1 MLAGQEF
8 GPFLIE
14 KELGSGAMGAVYLA
28 RYIKNN
34 HRVAIKIMSSA
45 INSNASSSLVAR
57 FEREAEILKNL
68 NNPNIVRLFGIGKFK
83 GLRYYAMEVID
94 GETLEAI
101 LLRKGAFS
109 WDETIDLGK
118 QICNALQHAHDNGVI
133 HRDIKLSNLMV
144 TKQGILKLTDF
155 GIAKDL
161 DGTLLTGANCAIGT
175 AAYMSPEQCRG
186 ESKVTGQ
193 SDLYSLG
200 VVLFELLTGKRPF
213 RGDNAVELF
222 LHHVQSKP
230 ERPSR
235 INLEIPKF
243 LDTLVLHLLE
253 KKAEDRPPSAS
264 VVAKILEEIRVKILA
279 QTSVGE
285 DLAKSYADGSGLT
298 KTSERKK
305 ARKLLARI
313 GKKEEGTPWFRSCL
327 FVSIM
332 MLAVMFVFSWTMYEI
347 FIRTPSAKSLIA
359 SAEKLILAS
368 TDKLIIASMD
378 KLILASMK
386 KDEIDSVVKSTKAKF
401 RGEAREGPIADYLK
415 YYPDLNDEGAK
426 KIKSLADE
434 IDVEQCE
441 ALLRQYLKIT
451 AKNFK
456 FGVQEEVEGKAFE
469 AISLETEGKFED
481 ADKAWAALAQ
491 NYKGRWVVL
500 ANNRRKLFASQPRF
514 EEIWTDYIRSIR
526 DSGITPDMP
535 ESLASTFL
543 AFRTEFLGDNAL
555 AIARY
560 KECKEKFEK
569 DTDRACL
576 FDPALRQPYLLCNRK
591 IKELAGLVKGDPE
604 AERNKLIEK
613 TLANAASP
621 MSLLLDGRFNCLNIL
636 AVYSDQKGIK
646 KYFDE
651 ANAILKKIN
660 AELKQ

>member
-34 HRVAIKIMSSA
+34 HRVAIKIMSST

-57 FEREAEILKNL
+57 FEREAEILKHL

-101 LLRKGAFS
+101 LLRKGVFS
-109 WDETIDLGK
+109 WDETIELGK
-118 QICNALQHAHDNGVI
+118 QICNALQHAHDNGVV

-144 TKQGILKLTDF
+144 TKQGVLKLTDF

-186 ESKVTGQ
+186 ESTVTGK

-200 VVLFELLTGKRPF
+200 IVLFELLTGKRPF
-213 RGDNAVELF
+213 RGNNAVELF
-222 LHHVQSKP
+222 LHHVQTKP

-243 LDTLVLHLLE
+243 LDTLILHLLE
-253 KKAEDRPPSAS
+253 KDPDDRPPSAS

-285 DLAKSYADGSGLT
+285 DLAKSYADGTGLT

-313 GKKEEGTPWFRSCL
+313 GKKDEGTPWFKSCL

-332 MLAVMFVFSWTMYEI
+332 MLAVIFAFSWTMYEI

-359 SAEKLILAS
+359 SAEKL
-368 TDKLIIASMD
+368 
-378 KLILASMK
+378 
-386 KDEIDSVVKSTKAKF
+386 VKANS
-401 RGEAREGPIADYLK
+401 RDEARDGPIADYLK

-469 AISLETEGKFED
+469 AISLETEGKFEE

-500 ANNRRKLFASQPRF
+500 ANNRRRLFASQPRF
-514 EEIWTDYIRSIR
+514 EEFWTDYIRSIR
-526 DSGITPDMP
+526 DSGNIPDMP

-621 MSLLLDGRFNCLNIL
+621 MSLLDGRFNCLNIL

-646 KYFDE
+646 KYIDE
-651 ANAILKKIN
+651 ADAILKKIN

>member
-45 INSNASSSLVAR
+45 INSNASSSLVSR
-57 FEREAEILKNL
+57 FEREAEILKHL

-101 LLRKGAFS
+101 LLRKGVFS
-109 WDETIDLGK
+109 WDETIELGK
-118 QICNALQHAHDNGVI
+118 QICNALQHAHDNGVV

-144 TKQGILKLTDF
+144 TKQGVLKLTDF

-186 ESKVTGQ
+186 ESTVTGK

-213 RGDNAVELF
+213 RGNNAVELF

-243 LDTLVLHLLE
+243 LDTLILHLLE
-253 KKAEDRPPSAS
+253 KDPDDRPPSAS

-313 GKKEEGTPWFRSCL
+313 GKKDEGTPWFRSCL

-332 MLAVMFVFSWTMYEI
+332 MLVVMFAFSWTMYEI

-359 SAEKLILAS
+359 SAEKLIK
-368 TDKLIIASMD
+368 TN
-378 KLILASMK
+378 
-386 KDEIDSVVKSTKAKF
+386 F
-401 RGEAREGPIADYLK
+401 RDEARDGPIADYLK

-426 KIKSLADE
+426 KIKTLADE

-469 AISLETEGKFED
+469 AISLETEGKFDE

-491 NYKGRWVVL
+491 KYKGRWVVL
-500 ANNRRKLFASQPRF
+500 ANNRRRLFASQPRF
-514 EEIWTDYIRSIR
+514 EEIWKDYIRSIR
-526 DSGITPDMP
+526 DSGNIPDMP

-543 AFRTEFLGDNAL
+543 AFRTELLGDNAL

>member
-34 HRVAIKIMSSA
+34 HRVAIKIMSSS

-57 FEREAEILKNL
+57 FEREAEILKHL

-83 GLRYYAMEVID
+83 GMRYYAMEVID

-101 LLRKGAFS
+101 LLRKGSFS
-109 WDETIDLGK
+109 WDETIELGK
-118 QICNALQHAHDNGVI
+118 QICNALQHAHDNGVV

-144 TKQGILKLTDF
+144 TKQGVLKLTDF

-186 ESKVTGQ
+186 ESTITGK

-213 RGDNAVELF
+213 RGNNAVELF
-222 LHHVQSKP
+222 LHHVQTKP

-243 LDTLVLHLLE
+243 LDTLILHLLE
-253 KKAEDRPPSAS
+253 KDPDDRPPSAS

-285 DLAKSYADGSGLT
+285 DLAKSYADGTGLT

-313 GKKEEGTPWFRSCL
+313 GKKEEGTPWFKSCL

-332 MLAVMFVFSWTMYEI
+332 MLAVIFAFSWTMYEI

-359 SAEKLILAS
+359 SAEKLIKTNS
-368 TDKLIIASMD
+368 RD
-378 KLILASMK
+378 
-386 KDEIDSVVKSTKAKF
+386 
-401 RGEAREGPIADYLK
+401 EAREGPIADYLK

-426 KIKSLADE
+426 KIKSLADD

-469 AISLETEGKFED
+469 AISLETEGKFDE
-481 ADKAWAALAQ
+481 ADKAWAAIAQ

-500 ANNRRKLFASQPRF
+500 ANNRRRLFASQPRF

-526 DSGITPDMP
+526 DSGNTPDMP

-543 AFRTEFLGDNAL
+543 AFRTELLGDNAL

-613 TLANAASP
+613 ILANAASP
-621 MSLLLDGRFNCLNIL
+621 MALLLDGRFYCLNIL

-646 KYFDE
+646 KYLDE

>member
-57 FEREAEILKNL
+57 FEREAEILKHL

-83 GLRYYAMEVID
+83 GMRYYAMEVID

-109 WDETIDLGK
+109 WDETIELGK
-118 QICNALQHAHDNGVI
+118 QICNALQHAHDNGVV

-144 TKQGILKLTDF
+144 TKQGVLKLTDF

-186 ESKVTGQ
+186 ESTITGK

-213 RGDNAVELF
+213 RGNNAVELF
-222 LHHVQSKP
+222 LHHVQTKP

-235 INLEIPKF
+235 INFEIPKF
-243 LDTLVLHLLE
+243 LDTLILHLLE
-253 KKAEDRPPSAS
+253 KDPDDRPPSAS

-285 DLAKSYADGSGLT
+285 DLAKSYADGTGLT

-313 GKKEEGTPWFRSCL
+313 GKKEEGTPWFKSCL

-332 MLAVMFVFSWTMYEI
+332 MLAVMFAFSWTMYEI

-359 SAEKLILAS
+359 STEKLIKTNS
-368 TDKLIIASMD
+368 RD
-378 KLILASMK
+378 
-386 KDEIDSVVKSTKAKF
+386 
-401 RGEAREGPIADYLK
+401 EAREGPIADYLK

-469 AISLETEGKFED
+469 AISLETEGKFDE

-500 ANNRRKLFASQPRF
+500 ANNRRRLFASQPRF

-526 DSGITPDMP
+526 DSGNTPDMP
-535 ESLASTFL
+535 ESLGSTFL

-576 FDPALRQPYLLCNRK
+576 FDPELRQPYLLCNRK

-660 AELKQ
+660 AELKP

>member
-57 FEREAEILKNL
+57 FEREADILKNL

-94 GETLEAI
+94 GDTLEAV

-332 MLAVMFVFSWTMYEI
+332 MLAVMFAFSWTMYEI

-359 SAEKLILAS
+359 SAEKLI
-368 TDKLIIASMD
+368 
-378 KLILASMK
+378 
-386 KDEIDSVVKSTKAKF
+386 KANS
-401 RGEAREGPIADYLK
+401 RDEAREGPIADYLK
-415 YYPDLNDEGAK
+415 YYSDLNDEGAK

-514 EEIWTDYIRSIR
+514 EEIWTDSIRSIR
-526 DSGITPDMP
+526 DSGGTPDMP

-646 KYFDE
+646 KYLDD

-660 AELKQ
+660 AEIKQ

>member
-45 INSNASSSLVAR
+45 INSNASSSMVAR

-83 GLRYYAMEVID
+83 GLRYYAMEVIN

-109 WDETIDLGK
+109 WDETIELGK
-118 QICNALQHAHDNGVI
+118 QICNALQHAHDNGVV

-144 TKQGILKLTDF
+144 TKQGVLKLTDF

-186 ESKVTGQ
+186 ESTVTGK

-213 RGDNAVELF
+213 RGNNAVELF
-222 LHHVQSKP
+222 LHHVQTKP

-235 INLEIPKF
+235 INFEIPKF
-243 LDTLVLHLLE
+243 LDTLILHLLE
-253 KKAEDRPPSAS
+253 KAPDNRPPSAS

-285 DLAKSYADGSGLT
+285 DLAKSYADGTGLT

-332 MLAVMFVFSWTMYEI
+332 MLAVMFAFSWTMYEI

-359 SAEKLILAS
+359 STEKLIKTNS
-368 TDKLIIASMD
+368 RD
-378 KLILASMK
+378 
-386 KDEIDSVVKSTKAKF
+386 
-401 RGEAREGPIADYLK
+401 EAREGPIADYLK

-469 AISLETEGKFED
+469 AISLETEGKFDE

-491 NYKGRWVVL
+491 NYKGRWMVL
-500 ANNRRKLFASQPRF
+500 ANNRRRLFASQPRF

-526 DSGITPDMP
+526 DSGNTPDMP

-646 KYFDE
+646 KYLDD

>member
-34 HRVAIKIMSSA
+34 HRVAIKIMSST

-57 FEREAEILKNL
+57 FEREAEILKHL

-83 GLRYYAMEVID
+83 GMRYYAMEVID

-101 LLRKGAFS
+101 LLRKGSFS
-109 WDETIDLGK
+109 WNETIELGK
-118 QICNALQHAHDNGVI
+118 QICNALQHAHDNGVV

-144 TKQGILKLTDF
+144 TKQGVLKLTDF

-186 ESKVTGQ
+186 ESTITGK

-213 RGDNAVELF
+213 RGNNAVELF
-222 LHHVQSKP
+222 LHHVQTKP

-235 INLEIPKF
+235 INFEIPKF
-243 LDTLVLHLLE
+243 LDTLILHLLE
-253 KKAEDRPPSAS
+253 KNPDDRPPSAS
-264 VVAKILEEIRVKILA
+264 VVAKILEEIRVKIVA

-285 DLAKSYADGSGLT
+285 DLAKSYADGTGLT

-332 MLAVMFVFSWTMYEI
+332 MLAVIFAFGWTMYEI

-359 SAEKLILAS
+359 SAEKLIKTNS
-368 TDKLIIASMD
+368 RDD
-378 KLILASMK
+378 
-386 KDEIDSVVKSTKAKF
+386 
-401 RGEAREGPIADYLK
+401 AREGPIADYLK

-456 FGVQEEVEGKAFE
+456 FGVQDEVEGKAFE
-469 AISLETEGKFED
+469 AISLETEGKFDE
-481 ADKAWAALAQ
+481 ADKAWAAITEK
-491 NYKGRWVVL
+491 YKGRWVVL
-500 ANNRRKLFASQPRF
+500 ANNRRRLFAAQPKF

-526 DSGITPDMP
+526 DSGNTPDMP

-543 AFRTEFLGDNAL
+543 AFRTELLGDNAL

-613 TLANAASP
+613 ILANAAAP
-621 MSLLLDGRFNCLNIL
+621 MLLLDGRFNCLNII

-646 KYFDE
+646 KYLDE

-660 AELKQ
+660 AEIKQ

>member
-1 MLAGQEF
+1 
-8 GPFLIE
+8 
-14 KELGSGAMGAVYLA
+14 
-28 RYIKNN
+28 
-34 HRVAIKIMSSA
+34 
-45 INSNASSSLVAR
+45 
-57 FEREAEILKNL
+57 
-68 NNPNIVRLFGIGKFK
+68 
-83 GLRYYAMEVID
+83 
-94 GETLEAI
+94 
-101 LLRKGAFS
+101 
-109 WDETIDLGK
+109 
-118 QICNALQHAHDNGVI
+118 
-133 HRDIKLSNLMV
+133 
-144 TKQGILKLTDF
+144 
-155 GIAKDL
+155 
-161 DGTLLTGANCAIGT
+161 
-175 AAYMSPEQCRG
+175 
-186 ESKVTGQ
+186 
-193 SDLYSLG
+193 
-200 VVLFELLTGKRPF
+200 
-213 RGDNAVELF
+213 
-222 LHHVQSKP
+222 
-230 ERPSR
+230 
-235 INLEIPKF
+235 
-243 LDTLVLHLLE
+243 
-253 KKAEDRPPSAS
+253 
-264 VVAKILEEIRVKILA
+264 
-279 QTSVGE
+279 
-285 DLAKSYADGSGLT
+285 
-298 KTSERKK
+298 
-305 ARKLLARI
+305 
-313 GKKEEGTPWFRSCL
+313 
-327 FVSIM
+327 
-332 MLAVMFVFSWTMYEI
+332 MYEI

-359 SAEKLILAS
+359 STEKLIKTNS
-368 TDKLIIASMD
+368 RD
-378 KLILASMK
+378 
-386 KDEIDSVVKSTKAKF
+386 
-401 RGEAREGPIADYLK
+401 EAREGPIADYLK

-469 AISLETEGKFED
+469 AISLETEGKFDE

-500 ANNRRKLFASQPRF
+500 ANNRRRLFASQPRF

-526 DSGITPDMP
+526 DSGNTPDMP

-613 TLANAASP
+613 ILANAASP

-646 KYFDE
+646 KYIDQ

>member
-332 MLAVMFVFSWTMYEI
+332 MLAVMFAFSWTMYEI

-359 SAEKLILAS
+359 SAEKLI
-368 TDKLIIASMD
+368 
-378 KLILASMK
+378 
-386 KDEIDSVVKSTKAKF
+386 KANS
-401 RGEAREGPIADYLK
+401 RDEAREGPIADYLK
-415 YYPDLNDEGAK
+415 YYPDLNDDGAK
-426 KIKSLADE
+426 KIKALADE

-469 AISLETEGKFED
+469 AISLETEGKFDE

-500 ANNRRKLFASQPRF
+500 ANNRRRLFASQPRF
-514 EEIWTDYIRSIR
+514 EEIWTDSIRSIR
-526 DSGITPDMP
+526 DSGGTPDMP

-646 KYFDE
+646 KYLDD

-660 AELKQ
+660 AEIKQ

>member
-1 MLAGQEF
+1 
-8 GPFLIE
+8 
-14 KELGSGAMGAVYLA
+14 MGAVYLA

-57 FEREAEILKNL
+57 FEREAEILKHL

-83 GLRYYAMEVID
+83 GMRYYAMEVID

-109 WDETIDLGK
+109 WDETIELGK
-118 QICNALQHAHDNGVI
+118 QICNALQHAHDNGVV

-144 TKQGILKLTDF
+144 TKQGVLKLTDF

-186 ESKVTGQ
+186 ESTITGK

-213 RGDNAVELF
+213 RGNNAVELF
-222 LHHVQSKP
+222 LHHVQTKP

-235 INLEIPKF
+235 INFEIPKF
-243 LDTLVLHLLE
+243 LDTLILHLLE
-253 KKAEDRPPSAS
+253 KDPDDRPPSAS

-285 DLAKSYADGSGLT
+285 DLAKSYADGTGLT

-313 GKKEEGTPWFRSCL
+313 GKKEEGTPWFKSCL

-332 MLAVMFVFSWTMYEI
+332 MLAVMFAFSWTMYEI

-359 SAEKLILAS
+359 STEKLIKTNS
-368 TDKLIIASMD
+368 RD
-378 KLILASMK
+378 
-386 KDEIDSVVKSTKAKF
+386 
-401 RGEAREGPIADYLK
+401 EAREGPIADYLK

-469 AISLETEGKFED
+469 AISLETEGKFDE

-500 ANNRRKLFASQPRF
+500 ANNRRRLFASQPRF

-526 DSGITPDMP
+526 DSGNTPDMP
-535 ESLASTFL
+535 ESLGSTFL

-613 TLANAASP
+613 ILANAASP

-646 KYFDE
+646 KYIDD

-660 AELKQ
+660 AELKP

>member
-57 FEREAEILKNL
+57 FEREAEILKHL

-253 KKAEDRPPSAS
+253 KKPEDRPPSAS

-332 MLAVMFVFSWTMYEI
+332 MLAVMFAFSWTMYEI

-359 SAEKLILAS
+359 SAEKLIKTNS
-368 TDKLIIASMD
+368 RD
-378 KLILASMK
+378 
-386 KDEIDSVVKSTKAKF
+386 
-401 RGEAREGPIADYLK
+401 EAREGPIADYLK

-481 ADKAWAALAQ
+481 ADKAWGALAQ
-491 NYKGRWVVL
+491 SYKGRWVVL

-514 EEIWTDYIRSIR
+514 EEIWTDSIRSIR
-526 DSGITPDMP
+526 DSGGTPDMP

-646 KYFDE
+646 KYLDD

-660 AELKQ
+660 AEIKQ

>member
-45 INSNASSSLVAR
+45 INSNASSSLVSR
-57 FEREAEILKNL
+57 FEREAEILKHL

-109 WDETIDLGK
+109 WDETIELGK
-118 QICNALQHAHDNGVI
+118 QICNALQHAHDNGVV

-144 TKQGILKLTDF
+144 TKQGVLKLTDF

-186 ESKVTGQ
+186 ESTVTGK

-213 RGDNAVELF
+213 RGNNAVELF
-222 LHHVQSKP
+222 LHHVQTKP

-243 LDTLVLHLLE
+243 LDTLILHLLE
-253 KKAEDRPPSAS
+253 KDPDDRPPSAS

-285 DLAKSYADGSGLT
+285 DLAKSYADGTGLT

-332 MLAVMFVFSWTMYEI
+332 MLSVMFAFSWTMYEI

-359 SAEKLILAS
+359 SAEKLI
-368 TDKLIIASMD
+368 
-378 KLILASMK
+378 
-386 KDEIDSVVKSTKAKF
+386 KANS
-401 RGEAREGPIADYLK
+401 RDEARDGPIADYLK

-469 AISLETEGKFED
+469 AISLETEGKFDE

-500 ANNRRKLFASQPRF
+500 ANNRRRLFASQPKF
-514 EEIWTDYIRSIR
+514 EEFWTDYIRSIR
-526 DSGITPDMP
+526 DSGNIPDMP

-613 TLANAASP
+613 TLANAASYR
-621 MSLLLDGRFNCLNIL
+621 SILDGKFNCLNIL

-646 KYFDE
+646 KYLDE
-651 ANAILKKIN
+651 ANAILKKIK
-660 AELKQ
+660 AESNQ

>member
-57 FEREAEILKNL
+57 FEREAEILKHL

-83 GLRYYAMEVID
+83 GMRYYAMEVID

-101 LLRKGAFS
+101 LLRKGSFS
-109 WDETIDLGK
+109 WDETIELGK
-118 QICNALQHAHDNGVI
+118 QICNALQHAHDNGVV

-144 TKQGILKLTDF
+144 TKQGVLKLTDF

-186 ESKVTGQ
+186 ESTITGK

-213 RGDNAVELF
+213 RGNNAVELF
-222 LHHVQSKP
+222 LHHVQTKP

-235 INLEIPKF
+235 INFEIPKF
-243 LDTLVLHLLE
+243 LDTLILHLLE
-253 KKAEDRPPSAS
+253 KDPDDRPPSAS

-285 DLAKSYADGSGLT
+285 DLAKSYADGTGLT

-313 GKKEEGTPWFRSCL
+313 GKKEEGTPWFKSCL

-332 MLAVMFVFSWTMYEI
+332 MLAVIFAFSWTMYEI

-359 SAEKLILAS
+359 STEKLI
-368 TDKLIIASMD
+368 
-378 KLILASMK
+378 
-386 KDEIDSVVKSTKAKF
+386 KANS
-401 RGEAREGPIADYLK
+401 RDEAREGPIADYLK

-469 AISLETEGKFED
+469 AISLETEGKFDE

-500 ANNRRKLFASQPRF
+500 ANNRRRLFASQPRF

-526 DSGITPDMP
+526 DSGNTPDMP
-535 ESLASTFL
+535 ESLGSTFL

-613 TLANAASP
+613 ILANAASP

-646 KYFDE
+646 KYIDD

-660 AELKQ
+660 AELKP

>member
-57 FEREAEILKNL
+57 FEREAEILKHL

-83 GLRYYAMEVID
+83 GMRYYAMEVID

-101 LLRKGAFS
+101 LLRKGAFF
-109 WDETIDLGK
+109 WDETIELGK
-118 QICNALQHAHDNGVI
+118 QICNALQHAHDNGVV

-144 TKQGILKLTDF
+144 TKQGVLKLTDF

-186 ESKVTGQ
+186 ESTITGK

-213 RGDNAVELF
+213 RGNNAVELF
-222 LHHVQSKP
+222 LHHVQTKP

-235 INLEIPKF
+235 INFEIPKF
-243 LDTLVLHLLE
+243 LDTLILHLLE
-253 KKAEDRPPSAS
+253 KDPDDRPPSAS

-285 DLAKSYADGSGLT
+285 DLAKSYADGTGLT

-313 GKKEEGTPWFRSCL
+313 GKKEEGTPWFKSCL

-332 MLAVMFVFSWTMYEI
+332 MLAVMFAFSWTMYEI

-359 SAEKLILAS
+359 STEKLIKTNS
-368 TDKLIIASMD
+368 RD
-378 KLILASMK
+378 
-386 KDEIDSVVKSTKAKF
+386 
-401 RGEAREGPIADYLK
+401 EAREGPIADYLK

-469 AISLETEGKFED
+469 AISLETEGKFDE

-500 ANNRRKLFASQPRF
+500 ANNRRRLFASQPRF

-526 DSGITPDMP
+526 DSGNTPDMP
-535 ESLASTFL
+535 ESLGSTFL

-576 FDPALRQPYLLCNRK
+576 FDPELRQPYLLCNRK

-660 AELKQ
+660 AELKP

>member
-57 FEREAEILKNL
+57 FEREAEILKHL

-83 GLRYYAMEVID
+83 GMRYYAMEVID

-109 WDETIDLGK
+109 WDETIELGK
-118 QICNALQHAHDNGVI
+118 QICNALQHAHDNGVV

-144 TKQGILKLTDF
+144 TKQGVLKLTDF

-186 ESKVTGQ
+186 ESTITGK

-213 RGDNAVELF
+213 RGNNAVELF
-222 LHHVQSKP
+222 LHHVQTKP

-235 INLEIPKF
+235 INFEIPKF
-243 LDTLVLHLLE
+243 LDTLILHLLE
-253 KKAEDRPPSAS
+253 KDPDDRPPSAS

-285 DLAKSYADGSGLT
+285 DLAKSYADGTGLT

-313 GKKEEGTPWFRSCL
+313 GKKEEGTPWFKSCL

-332 MLAVMFVFSWTMYEI
+332 MLAVIFAFSWTMYEI

-359 SAEKLILAS
+359 STEKLIKTNS
-368 TDKLIIASMD
+368 RD
-378 KLILASMK
+378 
-386 KDEIDSVVKSTKAKF
+386 
-401 RGEAREGPIADYLK
+401 EAREGPIADYLK

-469 AISLETEGKFED
+469 AISLETEGKFDE

-500 ANNRRKLFASQPRF
+500 ANNRRRLFASQPRF

-526 DSGITPDMP
+526 DSGNTPDMP
-535 ESLASTFL
+535 ESLGSTFL

-660 AELKQ
+660 AELKP

>member
-45 INSNASSSLVAR
+45 INSNASSSLVSR
-57 FEREAEILKNL
+57 FEREAEILKHL

-94 GETLEAI
+94 GDTLEAV
-101 LLRKGAFS
+101 LLRKGPFS
-109 WDETIDLGK
+109 WDETIELGK

-144 TKQGILKLTDF
+144 TKQGVLKLTDF

-186 ESKVTGQ
+186 ESTVTGQ
-193 SDLYSLG
+193 SDLYSFG

-213 RGDNAVELF
+213 RGNNAVELF

-243 LDTLVLHLLE
+243 LDTLILHLLE
-253 KKAEDRPPSAS
+253 KKPEDRPPSAS
-264 VVAKILEEIRVKILA
+264 VVAKILEEIRVKIMA

-332 MLAVMFVFSWTMYEI
+332 MLAVMFAFSWTMYEI

-359 SAEKLILAS
+359 SAEKLI
-368 TDKLIIASMD
+368 
-378 KLILASMK
+378 
-386 KDEIDSVVKSTKAKF
+386 KANS
-401 RGEAREGPIADYLK
+401 RDEAREGPIANYLK
-415 YYPDLNDEGAK
+415 YYPDLNDDGAK
-426 KIKSLADE
+426 KIKALADD

-469 AISLETEGKFED
+469 AISLETEGKFDE

-500 ANNRRKLFASQPRF
+500 ANNRRRLFASQPRF

-526 DSGITPDMP
+526 DSGNTPDMP
-535 ESLASTFL
+535 ESLGSTFL

-646 KYFDE
+646 KYLDE

>member
-57 FEREAEILKNL
+57 FEREAEILKHL

-83 GLRYYAMEVID
+83 GMRYYAMEVID

-109 WDETIDLGK
+109 WDETIELGK
-118 QICNALQHAHDNGVI
+118 QICNALQHAHDNGVV

-144 TKQGILKLTDF
+144 TRQGVLKLTDF

-186 ESKVTGQ
+186 ESKITGK

-213 RGDNAVELF
+213 RGNNAVELF
-222 LHHVQSKP
+222 LHHVQTKP

-235 INLEIPKF
+235 INFEIPKF
-243 LDTLVLHLLE
+243 LDTLILHLLE
-253 KKAEDRPPSAS
+253 KDPEDRPPSAS

-285 DLAKSYADGSGLT
+285 DLAKSYADGTGLT

-313 GKKEEGTPWFRSCL
+313 GKKDEGTPWFKSCL

-332 MLAVMFVFSWTMYEI
+332 MLAVMFAFSWTMYEI

-359 SAEKLILAS
+359 SAEKLIKTNS
-368 TDKLIIASMD
+368 RD
-378 KLILASMK
+378 
-386 KDEIDSVVKSTKAKF
+386 
-401 RGEAREGPIADYLK
+401 EAREGPIADYLK
-415 YYPDLNDEGAK
+415 YYPDLNDEGTK

-469 AISLETEGKFED
+469 AISLETEGKFDE

-500 ANNRRKLFASQPRF
+500 ANNRRRLFASQPRF

-526 DSGITPDMP
+526 DSGNTPDMP
-535 ESLASTFL
+535 ESLTSTFL
-543 AFRTEFLGDNAL
+543 AFRTELLGDNAL

-576 FDPALRQPYLLCNRK
+576 FDPELRQPYLLCNRK

-613 TLANAASP
+613 ILANAASP
-621 MSLLLDGRFNCLNIL
+621 MALLLDGRFNCLSIL
-636 AVYSDQKGIK
+636 AVYKDQKGIK
-646 KYFDE
+646 KYIDE
-651 ANAILKKIN
+651 ADAILKKIN

>member
-109 WDETIDLGK
+109 WDETIELGK
-118 QICNALQHAHDNGVI
+118 QICNALQHAHDNGVV

-144 TKQGILKLTDF
+144 TKQGVLKLTDF

-186 ESKVTGQ
+186 ESTITGK

-213 RGDNAVELF
+213 RGNNAVELF
-222 LHHVQSKP
+222 LHHVQTKP

-235 INLEIPKF
+235 INFEIPKF
-243 LDTLVLHLLE
+243 LDTLILHLLE
-253 KKAEDRPPSAS
+253 KDPDDRPPSAS

-285 DLAKSYADGSGLT
+285 DLAKSYADGTGLT

-313 GKKEEGTPWFRSCL
+313 GKKEEGTPWFKSCL

-332 MLAVMFVFSWTMYEI
+332 MLAVMFAFSWTMYEI

-359 SAEKLILAS
+359 STEKLIKTNS
-368 TDKLIIASMD
+368 RD
-378 KLILASMK
+378 
-386 KDEIDSVVKSTKAKF
+386 
-401 RGEAREGPIADYLK
+401 EAREGPIADYLK

-469 AISLETEGKFED
+469 AISLETEGKFDE

-500 ANNRRKLFASQPRF
+500 ANNRRRLFASQPRF

-526 DSGITPDMP
+526 DSGNTPDMP
-535 ESLASTFL
+535 ESLGSTFL

-660 AELKQ
+660 AELKP

>member
-57 FEREAEILKNL
+57 FEREAEILKHL

-83 GLRYYAMEVID
+83 GMRYYAMEVID

-109 WDETIDLGK
+109 WDETIELGK
-118 QICNALQHAHDNGVI
+118 QICNALQHAHDNGVV

-144 TKQGILKLTDF
+144 TKQGVLKLTDF

-186 ESKVTGQ
+186 ESTITGK

-213 RGDNAVELF
+213 RGNNAVELF
-222 LHHVQSKP
+222 LHHVQTKP

-235 INLEIPKF
+235 INFEIPKF
-243 LDTLVLHLLE
+243 LDTLILHLLE
-253 KKAEDRPPSAS
+253 KDPDDRPPSAS

-285 DLAKSYADGSGLT
+285 DLAKSYADGTGLT

-313 GKKEEGTPWFRSCL
+313 GKKEEGTPWFKSCL

-332 MLAVMFVFSWTMYEI
+332 MLAVIFAFSWTMYEI

-359 SAEKLILAS
+359 STEKLIKTNS
-368 TDKLIIASMD
+368 RD
-378 KLILASMK
+378 
-386 KDEIDSVVKSTKAKF
+386 
-401 RGEAREGPIADYLK
+401 EAREGPIADYLK

-469 AISLETEGKFED
+469 AISLETEGKFDE

-500 ANNRRKLFASQPRF
+500 ANNRRRLFASQPRF

-526 DSGITPDMP
+526 DSGNTPDMP

-646 KYFDE
+646 KYIDE

-660 AELKQ
+660 AELKP

>member
-57 FEREAEILKNL
+57 FEREAEILKHL

-83 GLRYYAMEVID
+83 GMRYYAMEVID

-109 WDETIDLGK
+109 WDETIELGK
-118 QICNALQHAHDNGVI
+118 QICNALQHAHDNGVV

-144 TKQGILKLTDF
+144 TKQGVLKLTDF

-186 ESKVTGQ
+186 ESTITGK

-213 RGDNAVELF
+213 RGNNAVELF
-222 LHHVQSKP
+222 LHHVQTKP

-235 INLEIPKF
+235 INFEIPKF
-243 LDTLVLHLLE
+243 LDTLILHLLE
-253 KKAEDRPPSAS
+253 KDPDDRPPSAS

-285 DLAKSYADGSGLT
+285 DLAKSYADGTGLT

-313 GKKEEGTPWFRSCL
+313 GKKEEGTPWFKSCL

-332 MLAVMFVFSWTMYEI
+332 MLAVMFAFSWTMYEI

-359 SAEKLILAS
+359 STEKLIKTNS
-368 TDKLIIASMD
+368 RD
-378 KLILASMK
+378 
-386 KDEIDSVVKSTKAKF
+386 
-401 RGEAREGPIADYLK
+401 EAREGPIADYLK

-469 AISLETEGKFED
+469 AISLETEGKFDE

-500 ANNRRKLFASQPRF
+500 ANNRRRLFASQPRF

-526 DSGITPDMP
+526 DSGNTPDMP
-535 ESLASTFL
+535 ESLSSTFL

-646 KYFDE
+646 KYIDE

-660 AELKQ
+660 AELKP

>member
-34 HRVAIKIMSSA
+34 HRVAIKIMSSS

-57 FEREAEILKNL
+57 FEREAEILKHL

-83 GLRYYAMEVID
+83 GMRYYAMEVID

-101 LLRKGAFS
+101 LLRKGSFS
-109 WDETIDLGK
+109 WDETIELGK
-118 QICNALQHAHDNGVI
+118 QICNALQHAHDNGVV

-144 TKQGILKLTDF
+144 TKQGVLKLTDF

-186 ESKVTGQ
+186 ESTITGK

-213 RGDNAVELF
+213 RGNNAVELF
-222 LHHVQSKP
+222 LHHVQTKP
-230 ERPSR
+230 EKPSR
-235 INLEIPKF
+235 INFEIPKF
-243 LDTLVLHLLE
+243 LDTLILHLLE
-253 KKAEDRPPSAS
+253 KDPDDRPPSAS

-285 DLAKSYADGSGLT
+285 DLAKSYADGTGLT

-313 GKKEEGTPWFRSCL
+313 GKKEEGTPWFKSCL

-332 MLAVMFVFSWTMYEI
+332 MLAVIFAFIWTMYEI
-347 FIRTPSAKSLIA
+347 FRTPSAKSLIA
-359 SAEKLILAS
+359 SAEKLIKTNS
-368 TDKLIIASMD
+368 RD
-378 KLILASMK
+378 
-386 KDEIDSVVKSTKAKF
+386 
-401 RGEAREGPIADYLK
+401 EARDGPIADYLK

-456 FGVQEEVEGKAFE
+456 FGAQDEAEEKAFE
-469 AISLETEGKFED
+469 AITLEILGKFDE
-481 ADKAWAALAQ
+481 ADKAWAAIAEK
-491 NYKGRWVVL
+491 YKGRWAVL
-500 ANNRRKLFASQPRF
+500 ANNRRRLFASQPRF

-526 DSGITPDMP
+526 DSGNTPDMP

-543 AFRTEFLGDNAL
+543 AFRTELLGDNAL

-613 TLANAASP
+613 ILANAASP
-621 MSLLLDGRFNCLNIL
+621 MALLLDGRFYCLNIL

-646 KYFDE
+646 KYLDE

>member
-1 MLAGQEF
+1 M
-8 GPFLIE
+8 
-14 KELGSGAMGAVYLA
+14 
-28 RYIKNN
+28 
-34 HRVAIKIMSSA
+34 
-45 INSNASSSLVAR
+45 
-57 FEREAEILKNL
+57 
-68 NNPNIVRLFGIGKFK
+68 
-83 GLRYYAMEVID
+83 RYYAMEVID

-109 WDETIDLGK
+109 WDETIELGK
-118 QICNALQHAHDNGVI
+118 QICNALQHAHDNGVV

-144 TKQGILKLTDF
+144 TKQGVLKLTDF

-186 ESKVTGQ
+186 ESTITGK

-213 RGDNAVELF
+213 RGNNAVELF
-222 LHHVQSKP
+222 LHHVQTKP

-235 INLEIPKF
+235 INFEIPKF
-243 LDTLVLHLLE
+243 LDTLILHLLE
-253 KKAEDRPPSAS
+253 KDPDDRPPSAS

-285 DLAKSYADGSGLT
+285 DLAKSYADGTGLT

-313 GKKEEGTPWFRSCL
+313 GKKEEGTPWFKSCL

-332 MLAVMFVFSWTMYEI
+332 MLAVMFAFSWTMYEI

-359 SAEKLILAS
+359 STEKLIKTNS
-368 TDKLIIASMD
+368 RD
-378 KLILASMK
+378 
-386 KDEIDSVVKSTKAKF
+386 
-401 RGEAREGPIADYLK
+401 EAREGPIADYLK

-469 AISLETEGKFED
+469 AISLETEGKFDE

-500 ANNRRKLFASQPRF
+500 ANNRRRLFASQPRF

-526 DSGITPDMP
+526 DSGNTPDMP
-535 ESLASTFL
+535 ESLGSTFL

-613 TLANAASP
+613 ILANAASP

-646 KYFDE
+646 KYIDD

-660 AELKQ
+660 AELKP

>member
-57 FEREAEILKNL
+57 FEREAEILKHL

-253 KKAEDRPPSAS
+253 KKPEDRPPSAS

-332 MLAVMFVFSWTMYEI
+332 MLAVMFAFSWTMYEI

-359 SAEKLILAS
+359 SAEKLIKTNS
-368 TDKLIIASMD
+368 RD
-378 KLILASMK
+378 
-386 KDEIDSVVKSTKAKF
+386 
-401 RGEAREGPIADYLK
+401 EAREGPIADYLK

-469 AISLETEGKFED
+469 AISLETEGKFDE

-514 EEIWTDYIRSIR
+514 EEIWTDSIRSIR
-526 DSGITPDMP
+526 DSGGTPDMP

-646 KYFDE
+646 KYLDD

-660 AELKQ
+660 AEIKQ

>member
-45 INSNASSSLVAR
+45 INSNASSSLVSR
-57 FEREAEILKNL
+57 FEREAEILKHL

-101 LLRKGAFS
+101 LLRKGVFS
-109 WDETIDLGK
+109 WDETIELGK
-118 QICNALQHAHDNGVI
+118 QICNALQHAHDNGVV

-144 TKQGILKLTDF
+144 TKQGVLKLTDF

-186 ESKVTGQ
+186 ESTVTGK

-213 RGDNAVELF
+213 RGNNAVELF

-243 LDTLVLHLLE
+243 LDTLILHLLE
-253 KKAEDRPPSAS
+253 KDPDDRPPSAS

-332 MLAVMFVFSWTMYEI
+332 MLVVMFAFSWTMYEI

-359 SAEKLILAS
+359 SAEKLIK
-368 TDKLIIASMD
+368 TN
-378 KLILASMK
+378 
-386 KDEIDSVVKSTKAKF
+386 F
-401 RGEAREGPIADYLK
+401 RDEARDGPIADYLK

-426 KIKSLADE
+426 KIKTLADE

-469 AISLETEGKFED
+469 AISLETEGKFDE

-491 NYKGRWVVL
+491 KYKGRWVVL
-500 ANNRRKLFASQPRF
+500 ANNRRRLFASQPRF

-526 DSGITPDMP
+526 DSGNIPDMP

-543 AFRTEFLGDNAL
+543 AFRTELLGDNAL

>member
-34 HRVAIKIMSSA
+34 HRVAIKIMSSS

-57 FEREAEILKNL
+57 FEREAEILKHL

-83 GLRYYAMEVID
+83 GMRYYAMEVID

-101 LLRKGAFS
+101 LLRKGSFS
-109 WDETIDLGK
+109 WDETIELGK
-118 QICNALQHAHDNGVI
+118 QICNALQHAHDNGVV

-144 TKQGILKLTDF
+144 TKQGVLKLTDF

-186 ESKVTGQ
+186 ESTITGK

-213 RGDNAVELF
+213 RGNNAVELF
-222 LHHVQSKP
+222 LHHVQTKP

-243 LDTLVLHLLE
+243 LDTLILHLLE
-253 KKAEDRPPSAS
+253 KDPDDRPPSAS

-285 DLAKSYADGSGLT
+285 DLAKSYADGTGLT

-313 GKKEEGTPWFRSCL
+313 GKKEEGTPWFKSCL

-332 MLAVMFVFSWTMYEI
+332 MLAVIFAFSWTMYEI

-359 SAEKLILAS
+359 SAEKLI
-368 TDKLIIASMD
+368 
-378 KLILASMK
+378 
-386 KDEIDSVVKSTKAKF
+386 KANS
-401 RGEAREGPIADYLK
+401 RDEAREGPIADYLK

-426 KIKSLADE
+426 KIRSLADE

-469 AISLETEGKFED
+469 AISLETEGKFDE

-500 ANNRRKLFASQPRF
+500 ANNRRRLFASQPRF

-526 DSGITPDMP
+526 DSGNIPDMP

-543 AFRTEFLGDNAL
+543 AFRTELLGDNAL

-613 TLANAASP
+613 ILANAASP
-621 MSLLLDGRFNCLNIL
+621 MALLLDGRFYCLNIL

-646 KYFDE
+646 KYLDE

>member
-57 FEREAEILKNL
+57 FEREAEILKHL

-83 GLRYYAMEVID
+83 GMRYYAMEVID

-109 WDETIDLGK
+109 WDETIELGK
-118 QICNALQHAHDNGVI
+118 QICNALQHAHDNGVV

-144 TKQGILKLTDF
+144 TKQGVLKLTDF

-186 ESKVTGQ
+186 ESTITGK

-213 RGDNAVELF
+213 RGNNAVELF
-222 LHHVQSKP
+222 LHHVQTKP

-235 INLEIPKF
+235 INFEIPKF
-243 LDTLVLHLLE
+243 LDTLILHLLE
-253 KKAEDRPPSAS
+253 KDPDDRPPSAS

-285 DLAKSYADGSGLT
+285 DLAKSYADGTGLT

-313 GKKEEGTPWFRSCL
+313 GKKDEGTPWFRSCL

-332 MLAVMFVFSWTMYEI
+332 MLAVMFAFSWTMYEI

-359 SAEKLILAS
+359 SAEKLILA
-368 TDKLIIASMD
+368 
-378 KLILASMK
+378 
-386 KDEIDSVVKSTKAKF
+386 KS
-401 RGEAREGPIADYLK
+401 RDEAREGPIADYLK
-415 YYPDLNDEGAK
+415 FYPDLNDDGAK
-426 KIKSLADE
+426 KIKALADG

-469 AISLETEGKFED
+469 AISLETEGKFDE

-500 ANNRRKLFASQPRF
+500 ANNRRRLFASQPRF

-526 DSGITPDMP
+526 DSGGTPDMP

-621 MSLLLDGRFNCLNIL
+621 MSLLLDCRFNCLNIL
-636 AVYSDQKGIK
+636 AIYSDQKGIK
-646 KYFDE
+646 KYLDE
-651 ANAILKKIN
+651 ADAILKKIK
-660 AELKQ
+660 AELNQ

>member
-57 FEREAEILKNL
+57 FEREAEILKHL

-83 GLRYYAMEVID
+83 GMRYYAMEVID

-109 WDETIDLGK
+109 WDETIELGK
-118 QICNALQHAHDNGVI
+118 QICNALQHAHDNGVV

-144 TKQGILKLTDF
+144 TKQGVLKLTDF

-186 ESKVTGQ
+186 ESTITGK

-213 RGDNAVELF
+213 RGNNAVELF
-222 LHHVQSKP
+222 LHHVQTKP

-235 INLEIPKF
+235 INFEIPKF
-243 LDTLVLHLLE
+243 LDTLILHLLE
-253 KKAEDRPPSAS
+253 KDPDDRPPSAS

-285 DLAKSYADGSGLT
+285 DLAKSYADGTGLT

-313 GKKEEGTPWFRSCL
+313 GKKEEGTPWFKSCL

-332 MLAVMFVFSWTMYEI
+332 MLAVIFAFSWTMYEI

-359 SAEKLILAS
+359 STEKLIKTNS
-368 TDKLIIASMD
+368 RD
-378 KLILASMK
+378 
-386 KDEIDSVVKSTKAKF
+386 
-401 RGEAREGPIADYLK
+401 EAREGPIADYLK

-469 AISLETEGKFED
+469 AISLETEGKFDE

-500 ANNRRKLFASQPRF
+500 ANNRRRLFASQPRF

-526 DSGITPDMP
+526 DSGNTPDMP
-535 ESLASTFL
+535 ESLGSTFL

-576 FDPALRQPYLLCNRK
+576 FDPELRQPYLLCNRK

-646 KYFDE
+646 KYIDD

-660 AELKQ
+660 AELKP

>member
-34 HRVAIKIMSSA
+34 HRVAIKIMSST

-57 FEREAEILKNL
+57 FEREAEILKHL

-83 GLRYYAMEVID
+83 GMRYYAMEVID

-109 WDETIDLGK
+109 WDETIELGK
-118 QICNALQHAHDNGVI
+118 QICNALQHAHDNGVV

-144 TKQGILKLTDF
+144 TKQGVLKLTDF

-186 ESKVTGQ
+186 ESTITGK

-213 RGDNAVELF
+213 RGNNAVELF
-222 LHHVQSKP
+222 LHHVQTKP

-235 INLEIPKF
+235 INFEIPKF
-243 LDTLVLHLLE
+243 LDTLILHLLE
-253 KKAEDRPPSAS
+253 KDPDDRPPSAS

-285 DLAKSYADGSGLT
+285 DLAKSYADGTGLT

-332 MLAVMFVFSWTMYEI
+332 MLAVIFAFSWTMYEI

-359 SAEKLILAS
+359 SAEKLIKTNS
-368 TDKLIIASMD
+368 RD
-378 KLILASMK
+378 
-386 KDEIDSVVKSTKAKF
+386 
-401 RGEAREGPIADYLK
+401 EAREGPIADYLK

-469 AISLETEGKFED
+469 AISLETEGKFDE
-481 ADKAWAALAQ
+481 ADKAWAAIAE

-500 ANNRRKLFASQPRF
+500 ANNRRRLFASQPRF

-526 DSGITPDMP
+526 DSGSSPDMP

-543 AFRTEFLGDNAL
+543 AFRTELLGDNAL

-560 KECKEKFEK
+560 KECKDKFEK

-613 TLANAASP
+613 ILANAASP
-621 MSLLLDGRFNCLNIL
+621 MLLLDGKFNCLNII

-646 KYFDE
+646 KYIDE

-660 AELKQ
+660 AELKP

>member
-332 MLAVMFVFSWTMYEI
+332 MLAVMFAFSWTMYEI

-359 SAEKLILAS
+359 STEKLIKTNS
-368 TDKLIIASMD
+368 RD
-378 KLILASMK
+378 
-386 KDEIDSVVKSTKAKF
+386 
-401 RGEAREGPIADYLK
+401 EAREGPIADYLK

-469 AISLETEGKFED
+469 AISLETEGKFDE

-500 ANNRRKLFASQPRF
+500 ANNRRRLFASQPRF

-526 DSGITPDMP
+526 DSGNTPDMP
-535 ESLASTFL
+535 ESLGSTFL

-646 KYFDE
+646 KYIDE

-660 AELKQ
+660 AELKP

>member
-57 FEREAEILKNL
+57 FEREAEILKHL

-83 GLRYYAMEVID
+83 GMRYYAMEVID

-109 WDETIDLGK
+109 WDETIELGK
-118 QICNALQHAHDNGVI
+118 QICNALQHAHDNGVV

-144 TKQGILKLTDF
+144 TKQGVLKLTDF

-186 ESKVTGQ
+186 ESTITGK

-213 RGDNAVELF
+213 RGNNAVELF
-222 LHHVQSKP
+222 LHHVQTKP

-235 INLEIPKF
+235 INFEIPKF
-243 LDTLVLHLLE
+243 LDTLILHLLE
-253 KKAEDRPPSAS
+253 KDPDDRPPSAS

-285 DLAKSYADGSGLT
+285 DLAKSYADGTGLT

-313 GKKEEGTPWFRSCL
+313 GKKEEGTPWFKSCL

-332 MLAVMFVFSWTMYEI
+332 MLAVIFAFSWTMYEI

-359 SAEKLILAS
+359 STEKLIKTNS
-368 TDKLIIASMD
+368 RD
-378 KLILASMK
+378 
-386 KDEIDSVVKSTKAKF
+386 
-401 RGEAREGPIADYLK
+401 EAREGPIADYLK

-469 AISLETEGKFED
+469 AISLETEGKFDE

-500 ANNRRKLFASQPRF
+500 ANNRRRLFASQPRF

-526 DSGITPDMP
+526 DSGNTPDMP
-535 ESLASTFL
+535 ESLGSTFL

-646 KYFDE
+646 KYIDD

-660 AELKQ
+660 AELKP

>member
-57 FEREAEILKNL
+57 FEREAEILKHL

-83 GLRYYAMEVID
+83 GMRYYAMEVID

-109 WDETIDLGK
+109 WDETIELGK
-118 QICNALQHAHDNGVI
+118 QICNALQHAHDNGVV

-144 TKQGILKLTDF
+144 TKQGVLKLTDF

-186 ESKVTGQ
+186 ESTITGK

-213 RGDNAVELF
+213 RGNNAVELF
-222 LHHVQSKP
+222 LHHVQTKP

-235 INLEIPKF
+235 INFEIPKF
-243 LDTLVLHLLE
+243 LDTLILHLLE
-253 KKAEDRPPSAS
+253 KDPDDRPPSAS

-285 DLAKSYADGSGLT
+285 DLAKSYADGTGLT

-313 GKKEEGTPWFRSCL
+313 GKKEEGTPWFKSCL

-332 MLAVMFVFSWTMYEI
+332 MLAVMFAFSWTMYEI
-347 FIRTPSAKSLIA
+347 FIRTPSAKLLIA
-359 SAEKLILAS
+359 STEKLI
-368 TDKLIIASMD
+368 
-378 KLILASMK
+378 
-386 KDEIDSVVKSTKAKF
+386 KANS
-401 RGEAREGPIADYLK
+401 RDEAREGPIADYLK

-469 AISLETEGKFED
+469 AISLETEGKFDE

-500 ANNRRKLFASQPRF
+500 ANNRRRLFASQPRF

-526 DSGITPDMP
+526 DSGNTPDMP
-535 ESLASTFL
+535 ESLGSTFL

-660 AELKQ
+660 AELKP

>member
-34 HRVAIKIMSSA
+34 HRVAIKIMSSS

-57 FEREAEILKNL
+57 FEREAEILKHL

-83 GLRYYAMEVID
+83 GMRYYAMEVID

-101 LLRKGAFS
+101 LLRKGSFS
-109 WDETIDLGK
+109 WDETIELGK
-118 QICNALQHAHDNGVI
+118 QICNALQHAHDNGVV

-144 TKQGILKLTDF
+144 TKQGVLKLTDF

-186 ESKVTGQ
+186 ESTITGK

-213 RGDNAVELF
+213 RGNNAVELF
-222 LHHVQSKP
+222 LHHVQTKP

-243 LDTLVLHLLE
+243 LDTLILHLLE
-253 KKAEDRPPSAS
+253 KDPDDRPPSAS

-285 DLAKSYADGSGLT
+285 DLAKSYADGTGLT

-313 GKKEEGTPWFRSCL
+313 GKKEEGTPWFKSCL

-332 MLAVMFVFSWTMYEI
+332 MLAVIFAFSWTMYEI

-359 SAEKLILAS
+359 SAEKLIKTNS
-368 TDKLIIASMD
+368 RD
-378 KLILASMK
+378 
-386 KDEIDSVVKSTKAKF
+386 
-401 RGEAREGPIADYLK
+401 EAREGPIADYLK

-469 AISLETEGKFED
+469 AISLETEGKFDE
-481 ADKAWAALAQ
+481 ADKAWAAIAQ

-500 ANNRRKLFASQPRF
+500 ANNRRRLFASQPRF

-526 DSGITPDMP
+526 DSGNTPDMP

-543 AFRTEFLGDNAL
+543 AFRTELLGDNAL

-613 TLANAASP
+613 ILANAASP
-621 MSLLLDGRFNCLNIL
+621 MALLLDGRFYCLNIL

-646 KYFDE
+646 KYLDE

-660 AELKQ
+660 AELKP

>member
-57 FEREAEILKNL
+57 FEREAEILKHL

-83 GLRYYAMEVID
+83 GMRYYAMEVID

-109 WDETIDLGK
+109 WDETIELGK
-118 QICNALQHAHDNGVI
+118 QICNALQHAHDNGVV

-144 TKQGILKLTDF
+144 TKQGVLKLTDF

-186 ESKVTGQ
+186 ESTITGK

-213 RGDNAVELF
+213 RGNNAVELF
-222 LHHVQSKP
+222 LHHVQTKP

-235 INLEIPKF
+235 INFEIPKF
-243 LDTLVLHLLE
+243 LDTLILHLLE
-253 KKAEDRPPSAS
+253 KDPDDRPPSAS

-285 DLAKSYADGSGLT
+285 DLAKSYADGTGLT

-313 GKKEEGTPWFRSCL
+313 GKKEEGTPWFKSCL

-332 MLAVMFVFSWTMYEI
+332 MLAVIFAFSWTMYEI

-359 SAEKLILAS
+359 STEKLIKTNS
-368 TDKLIIASMD
+368 RD
-378 KLILASMK
+378 
-386 KDEIDSVVKSTKAKF
+386 
-401 RGEAREGPIADYLK
+401 EAREGPIADYLK

-469 AISLETEGKFED
+469 AISLETEGKFDE

-500 ANNRRKLFASQPRF
+500 ANNRRRLFASQPRF

-526 DSGITPDMP
+526 DSGNTPDMP
-535 ESLASTFL
+535 ESLGSPFL

-613 TLANAASP
+613 ILANAASP

-646 KYFDE
+646 KYIDD

-660 AELKQ
+660 AELKP

>member
-57 FEREAEILKNL
+57 FEREAEILKHL

-253 KKAEDRPPSAS
+253 KKPEDRPPSAS

-332 MLAVMFVFSWTMYEI
+332 MLAVMFAFSWTMYEI

-359 SAEKLILAS
+359 SAEKLILANS
-368 TDKLIIASMD
+368 RD
-378 KLILASMK
+378 
-386 KDEIDSVVKSTKAKF
+386 
-401 RGEAREGPIADYLK
+401 EAREGPIADYLK
-415 YYPDLNDEGAK
+415 YYSDLNDDGAK

-514 EEIWTDYIRSIR
+514 EEIWTDSIRSIR
-526 DSGITPDMP
+526 DSGGTPDMP

-646 KYFDE
+646 KYLDD

-660 AELKQ
+660 AEIKQ

>member
-34 HRVAIKIMSSA
+34 HRVAIKIMSSS

-57 FEREAEILKNL
+57 FEREAEILKHL

-83 GLRYYAMEVID
+83 GMRYYAMEVID

-101 LLRKGAFS
+101 LLRKGSFS
-109 WDETIDLGK
+109 WDETIELGK
-118 QICNALQHAHDNGVI
+118 QICNALQHAHDNGVV

-144 TKQGILKLTDF
+144 TKQGVLKLTDF

-186 ESKVTGQ
+186 ESTITGK

-213 RGDNAVELF
+213 RGNNAVELF
-222 LHHVQSKP
+222 LHHVQTKP

-243 LDTLVLHLLE
+243 LDTLILHLLE
-253 KKAEDRPPSAS
+253 KDPDDRPPSAS

-285 DLAKSYADGSGLT
+285 DLAKSYADGTGLT

-313 GKKEEGTPWFRSCL
+313 GKKEEGTPWFKSCL

-332 MLAVMFVFSWTMYEI
+332 MLTVIFAFSWTMYEI

-359 SAEKLILAS
+359 SAEKLI
-368 TDKLIIASMD
+368 
-378 KLILASMK
+378 
-386 KDEIDSVVKSTKAKF
+386 KANS
-401 RGEAREGPIADYLK
+401 RDEAREGPIADYLK

-426 KIKSLADE
+426 KIRSLADE

-469 AISLETEGKFED
+469 AISLETEGKFDE
-481 ADKAWAALAQ
+481 ADKAWASLAE

-500 ANNRRKLFASQPRF
+500 ANNRRRLFASQPRF

-526 DSGITPDMP
+526 DSGSSPDMP

-543 AFRTEFLGDNAL
+543 AFRTELLGDNAL

-613 TLANAASP
+613 ILTNAASP
-621 MSLLLDGRFNCLNIL
+621 MSLLLDGRFYCLNIL

-646 KYFDE
+646 KYIDE

>member
-57 FEREAEILKNL
+57 FEREAEILKHL

-83 GLRYYAMEVID
+83 GMRYYAMEVID

-109 WDETIDLGK
+109 WDETIELGK
-118 QICNALQHAHDNGVI
+118 QICNALQHAHDNGVV

-144 TKQGILKLTDF
+144 TKQGVLKLTDF

-186 ESKVTGQ
+186 ESTITGK

-213 RGDNAVELF
+213 RGNNAVELF
-222 LHHVQSKP
+222 LHHVQTKP

-235 INLEIPKF
+235 INFEIPKF
-243 LDTLVLHLLE
+243 LDTLILHLLE
-253 KKAEDRPPSAS
+253 KDPDDRPPSAS

-285 DLAKSYADGSGLT
+285 DLAKSYADGTGLT

-313 GKKEEGTPWFRSCL
+313 GKKEEGTPWFKSCL

-332 MLAVMFVFSWTMYEI
+332 MLAVMFAFSWTMYEI

-359 SAEKLILAS
+359 STEKLIKTNS
-368 TDKLIIASMD
+368 RD
-378 KLILASMK
+378 
-386 KDEIDSVVKSTKAKF
+386 
-401 RGEAREGPIADYLK
+401 EAREGPIADYLK

-469 AISLETEGKFED
+469 AISLETEGKFDE

-500 ANNRRKLFASQPRF
+500 ANNRRRLFASQPRF

-526 DSGITPDMP
+526 DSGNTPDMP
-535 ESLASTFL
+535 ESLGSTFL

-576 FDPALRQPYLLCNRK
+576 FDPELRQPYLLCNRK

>member
-8 GPFLIE
+8 GPFIIE
-14 KELGSGAMGAVYLA
+14 KTLGSGAMGAVYLA
-28 RYIKNN
+28 RYTKNN

-57 FEREAEILKNL
+57 FEREAEILKHL

-101 LLRKGAFS
+101 LARKGVFS
-109 WDETIDLGK
+109 WDETIELGK

-144 TKQGILKLTDF
+144 TKQGVLKLTDF

-186 ESKVTGQ
+186 ESTVTGK

-243 LDTLVLHLLE
+243 LDTLILHLLE
-253 KKAEDRPPSAS
+253 KKPEDRPASAN
-264 VVAKILEEIRVKILA
+264 VVGKILEEIRVKILA

-285 DLAKSYADGSGLT
+285 DLAKSYADGTGLT

-305 ARKLLARI
+305 ARKLLSRI
-313 GKKEEGTPWFRSCL
+313 GKKEEGTPWFRSCF
-327 FVSIM
+327 FVSMM
-332 MLAVMFVFSWTMYEI
+332 MLAVIFAFSWTMYEI
-347 FIRTPSAKSLIA
+347 FIRTPSAKSLIV
-359 SAEKLILAS
+359 SAEKLI
-368 TDKLIIASMD
+368 
-378 KLILASMK
+378 
-386 KDEIDSVVKSTKAKF
+386 KANS
-401 RGEAREGPIADYLK
+401 RDEAREGPIADYLK
-415 YYPDLNDEGAK
+415 YYPDLNDDGAK

-469 AISLETEGKFED
+469 AISLETEGKFDD
-481 ADKAWAALAQ
+481 ADKAWAAIAQ

-500 ANNRRKLFASQPRF
+500 ANNRRKLFASQQKF
-514 EEIWTDYIRSIR
+514 EEIWIDYIRSIR
-526 DSGITPDMP
+526 DSGNTPDMP
-535 ESLASTFL
+535 ESVASTFL
-543 AFRTEFLGDNAL
+543 AFRTELLGDNAL

-569 DTDRACL
+569 DTDRACM
-576 FDPALRQPYLLCNRK
+576 FDPVLRLPYLLCNRK

-604 AERNKLIEK
+604 AERNNLIEK
-613 TLANAASP
+613 LLANATSP
-621 MSLLLDGRFNCLNIL
+621 KALLLDGRFNCLNII

-646 KYFDE
+646 KYLDD
-651 ANAILKKIN
+651 ANRILKKIN
-660 AELKQ
+660 DELKQ

>member
-253 KKAEDRPPSAS
+253 KKPEDRPPSAS

-332 MLAVMFVFSWTMYEI
+332 MLAVMFAFSWTMYEI

-359 SAEKLILAS
+359 SAEKLI
-368 TDKLIIASMD
+368 
-378 KLILASMK
+378 
-386 KDEIDSVVKSTKAKF
+386 KANS
-401 RGEAREGPIADYLK
+401 RDEAREGPIADYLK

-469 AISLETEGKFED
+469 AISLETEGKFDE

-514 EEIWTDYIRSIR
+514 EEIWTDSIRSIR
-526 DSGITPDMP
+526 DSGGTPDMP

-646 KYFDE
+646 KYLDD

-660 AELKQ
+660 AEIKQ